1 MYFDHQVIRVDKY
14 KTDELDSI
22 LRSWGKN
29 GYKLV
34 STELAENRYGGCD
47 YVSIFHK
54 RNTRVKKEMGAIPS
68 FFQKRK
74 FRRNSSKKYFS

>member
-1 MYFDHQVIRVDKY
+1 MRWELYFLSAGFFLWGGKKREIKMYVDHQIIRVDKY

-34 STELAENRYGGCD
+34 STELAENRYGVVTM
-47 YVSIFHK
+47 YLFF
-54 RNTRVKKEMGAIPS
+54 TKEILD
-68 FFQKRK
+68 K
-74 FRRNSSKKYFS
+74 

>member
-1 MYFDHQVIRVDKY
+1 MRWELCFLSAGFSLWAGKKGEIKMYFDHQIIRVDKY

-34 STELAENRYGGCD
+34 STELAENRYGVVTM
-47 YVSIFHK
+47 YLFF
-54 RNTRVKKEMGAIPS
+54 TKEILD
-68 FFQKRK
+68 
-74 FRRNSSKKYFS
+74 

>member
-1 MYFDHQVIRVDKY
+1 MYFDHQVIRADKY

-34 STELAENRYGGCD
+34 STKLAENRYGVMTM
-47 YVSIFHK
+47 YLFF
-54 RNTRVKKEMGAIPS
+54 TKEIL
-68 FFQKRK
+68 
-74 FRRNSSKKYFS
+74 N

>member
-22 LRSWGKN
+22 LHSWGKN

-34 STELAENRYGGCD
+34 STELAENRYGVVTM
-47 YVSIFHK
+47 YLFF
-54 RNTRVKKEMGAIPS
+54 TKEIL
-68 FFQKRK
+68 
-74 FRRNSSKKYFS
+74 N

>member
-34 STELAENRYGGCD
+34 STELAENRYGVMTM
-47 YVSIFHK
+47 YLFF
-54 RNTRVKKEMGAIPS
+54 TKEIL
-68 FFQKRK
+68 
-74 FRRNSSKKYFS
+74 N

>member
-1 MYFDHQVIRVDKY
+1 MRWELCFLSAGFFLWVGKKGVIKMYFDHQIIRVDKY

-34 STELAENRYGGCD
+34 STELAENRYGVVTM
-47 YVSIFHK
+47 YLFF
-54 RNTRVKKEMGAIPS
+54 TKEILD
-68 FFQKRK
+68 
-74 FRRNSSKKYFS
+74 

>member
-1 MYFDHQVIRVDKY
+1 MRWELYFSSAGFSLWAGKKGEIKMYFDHQVIRADKY

-34 STELAENRYGGCD
+34 STELAENRYGVMTM
-47 YVSIFHK
+47 YLFF
-54 RNTRVKKEMGAIPS
+54 TKEIL
-68 FFQKRK
+68 
-74 FRRNSSKKYFS
+74 N

>member
-1 MYFDHQVIRVDKY
+1 MHWELYFLSAGFSLWAGKKGEIKMYFDHQIIRVDKY

-34 STELAENRYGGCD
+34 STELAENRYGVVTM
-47 YVSIFHK
+47 YLFF
-54 RNTRVKKEMGAIPS
+54 TKEILD
-68 FFQKRK
+68 
-74 FRRNSSKKYFS
+74 

>member
-1 MYFDHQVIRVDKY
+1 MHWEPYFSSAGFFLWAGKKGEIKMYFDHQVIRVDKY

-34 STELAENRYGGCD
+34 STKLAENRYGD
-47 YVSIFHK
+47 MTMYLFF
-54 RNTRVKKEMGAIPS
+54 TKEIL
-68 FFQKRK
+68 
-74 FRRNSSKKYFS
+74 N

>member
-1 MYFDHQVIRVDKY
+1 MYFDHQIIRVDKY

-34 STELAENRYGGCD
+34 STELAENRYGVVTM
-47 YVSIFHK
+47 YLFF
-54 RNTRVKKEMGAIPS
+54 TKEIPE
-68 FFQKRK
+68 
-74 FRRNSSKKYFS
+74 

>member
-1 MYFDHQVIRVDKY
+1 MQWELCFLSAGFFLWGGKKGEIKMYFDHQIIRVDKY

-34 STELAENRYGGCD
+34 STELAENRYGVVTM
-47 YVSIFHK
+47 YLFF
-54 RNTRVKKEMGAIPS
+54 TKEILD
-68 FFQKRK
+68 
-74 FRRNSSKKYFS
+74 